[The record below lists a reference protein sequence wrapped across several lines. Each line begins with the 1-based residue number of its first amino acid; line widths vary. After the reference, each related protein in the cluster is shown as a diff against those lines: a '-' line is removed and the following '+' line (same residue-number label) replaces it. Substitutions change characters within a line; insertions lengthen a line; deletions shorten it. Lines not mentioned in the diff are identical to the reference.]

1 MKLWYAYF
9 SHWLYYHLLPSVL
22 ECVIIMYILTHLI
35 CWIRIWCERWECRQG
50 GTFVVKTALRTPNS
64 RGNSG
69 TLYFENAE
77 LIPSRRS
84 WLQPTEERKKKQS
97 RVTSVCNN
105 SPIPLDQK
113 HLKLL
118 CWIKIEFSLLSYS
131 PYHQQCIIPARSAGS
146 CRSGLQ
152 RFTSQY
158 LCFGKCWLGDC
169 SDWVNVKD

>member
-1 MKLWYAYF
+1 MVCLLQSLIILSPFTISSWMCDHYVYFNTPNMLNKDMMWEMRMQTGWHFCSKDSTKDTKQQRKQWYTVF
-9 SHWLYYHLLPSVL
+9 
-22 ECVIIMYILTHLI
+22 
-35 CWIRIWCERWECRQG
+35 WECRTNPIQEIM
-50 GTFVVKTALRTPNS
+50 TAAN
-64 RGNSG
+64 
-69 TLYFENAE
+69 
-77 LIPSRRS
+77 RRK
-84 WLQPTEERKKKQS
+84 KKKQS